1 MKKISKTALNRNDA
15 NMEARKRAK
24 EERKREQQLAGI
36 FLKPISKRSKTLLE
50 KIVANKEAYPV
61 YVTVSDEEDTITI
74 RDDCPMALQFVL
86 LVKEF
91 SYGKEYY
98 PIRRTYFNYDGSVC
112 RDIEF
117 ISAGSSFMMGSK
129 QQKHSTSDC
138 YFMLEHI
145 NRLKNHKIASS
156 EAK

>member
-1 MKKISKTALNRNDA
+1 MKKISKTALNPNAA

-98 PIRRTYFNYDGSVC
+98 PIRRT
-112 RDIEF
+112 
-117 ISAGSSFMMGSK
+117 
-129 QQKHSTSDC
+129 
-138 YFMLEHI
+138 
-145 NRLKNHKIASS
+145 
-156 EAK
+156 